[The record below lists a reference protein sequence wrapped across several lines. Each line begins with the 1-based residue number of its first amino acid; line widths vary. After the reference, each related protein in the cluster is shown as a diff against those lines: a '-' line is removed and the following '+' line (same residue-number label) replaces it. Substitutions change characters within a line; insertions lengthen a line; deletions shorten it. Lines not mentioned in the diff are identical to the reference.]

1 MVALTADD
9 IDCIIAYIV
18 PLDLWYVVPVEHFRR
33 VKIYGSIP
41 TAAKKD
47 LASRSFREAWW
58 LLNPELKDIDT
69 IPLAMTQHRIQP
81 VIPSEVESLP

>member
-18 PLDLWYVVPVEHFRR
+18 PTRSLVRGPVEHFSPC
-33 VKIYGSIP
+33 KNLWFYPHGS
-41 TAAKKD
+41 KKG
-47 LASRSFREAWW
+47 SRFESFREAWW

-69 IPLAMTQHRIQP
+69 NPLP
-81 VIPSEVESLP
+81 